1 MQNDV
6 PHSETGRE
14 SSAIQVIDRAVAL
27 LRLLQL
33 SERPLA
39 LSELS
44 VQAGLSKSTTR
55 RILASLEQHRL
66 CERESEGVYRLGLG
80 LMELGMAVRDRLDLR
95 QRSRVHLER
104 LAERTA
110 LTIYL
115 CIREDDRAVCIE
127 RIDGRYA
134 DSLALRL
141 GGSLPLHAGA
151 SSRVVLANLPDEDL
165 QAYLERHDGAFERLT
180 QRTLA
185 SRDAILADARTA
197 RERGWSIAEEDV
209 ADGTCAIGAPI
220 FDHTGQVAAGLSISG
235 IASQVLGERQDEL
248 AALAVHT
255 GAEISRALGFAEP
268 AGSDNET
275 RGAAE

>member
-1 MQNDV
+1 MQNIV
-6 PHSETGRE
+6 PHRETGHD

-27 LRLLQL
+27 LRLLQA
-33 SERPLA
+33 SDRPLG
-39 LSELS
+39 LGELS
-44 VQAGLSKSTTR
+44 IQAGLSKSTTH

-80 LMELGMAVRDRLDLR
+80 LMDLGMAVRDRLDLR
-95 QRSRVHLER
+95 QRSRVHLDR

-115 CIREDDRAVCIE
+115 CVREGDRAVCIE

-151 SSRVVLANLPDEDL
+151 SARTVLAHLSDDEL

-180 QRTLA
+180 ERTLT
-185 SRDAILADARTA
+185 SRDAILADARAA

-209 ADGTCAIGAPI
+209 AAGTCAIGAPI

-235 IASQVLGERQDEL
+235 IASQVQGERQDEL
-248 AALAVHT
+248 VSLALHA
-255 GAEISRALGFAEP
+255 GAEISRALGFSEP
-268 AGSDNET
+268 TGADDET
-275 RGAAE
+275 RAASA